1 MRRGFLMVATAAA
14 MMAGAVSQGA
24 AQQGVQ
30 IGVLECRGGENVGM
44 IIGSTSRLGCL
55 FNVPGQ
61 PPFRYV
67 ATVRKFGLDLGFTDQ
82 TALAWTV
89 LAPTRGVG
97 PGDIAGTY
105 AGASGSASLG
115 VGAGANV
122 LIGGSG
128 NTIQL
133 QPVSLQGQVGFN
145 LQVGLESIELRPGR

>member
-14 MMAGAVSQGA
+14 MMAGAASQGA

-30 IGVLECRGGENVGM
+30 IGVLECRGGENIGM

-61 PPFRYV
+61 PPFRYI

-89 LAPTRGVG
+89 FAPSRGVG
-97 PGDIAGTY
+97 PGDLTGTY
-105 AGASGSASLG
+105 AGASGSASVG

-133 QPVSLQGQVGFN
+133 QPVSLQGQVGLN